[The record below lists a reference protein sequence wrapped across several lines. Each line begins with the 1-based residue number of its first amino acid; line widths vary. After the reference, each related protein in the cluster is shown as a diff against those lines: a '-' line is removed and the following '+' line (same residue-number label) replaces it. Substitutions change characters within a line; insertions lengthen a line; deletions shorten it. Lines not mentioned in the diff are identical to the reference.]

1 MFDFGFSELV
11 VIAVVMLIVVGPER
25 LPKVARTAGHI
36 LGRLQRYVSDV
47 KSDIQREMQ
56 LEDLKKLQQQVE
68 QQAREL
74 ESSVRGQMAKV
85 EAEVDTTAAEVKADL
100 AGLPRPAPFTEAS
113 PSTPVTAAATGI
125 SSDREER
132 PGDSGLAS
140 PRPPSFEGLQQTDA
154 RAPREAQQPGEEGDG
169 QLPLHLGAAVTSPPA
184 EKA

>member
-11 VIAVVMLIVVGPER
+11 VIAVVMLVVVGPER

-68 QQAREL
+68 QQSREL
-74 ESSVRGQMAKV
+74 ESSVRGQLAKV

-100 AGLPRPAPFTEAS
+100 SGLPRPAPVTEAS
-113 PSTPVTAAATGI
+113 PSTPVATAAAGV
-125 SSDREER
+125 SSGSDAAVR
-132 PGDSGLAS
+132 PD
-140 PRPPSFEGLQQTDA
+140 
-154 RAPREAQQPGEEGDG
+154 
-169 QLPLHLGAAVTSPPA
+169 AVTSHPSAADGQQQTIGHVASDAQLGDERGAQLQLHLDAAGTSRPA
-184 EKA
+184 EEKA